1 MADIDRLH
9 GFPAEVKQGGFAAVV
24 LLESG
29 GSSLRPEVLADTF
42 GRQAALPRFHMLDS
56 NSSAPIDVD
65 RR

>member
-1 MADIDRLH
+1 
-9 GFPAEVKQGGFAAVV
+9 
-24 LLESG
+24 
-29 GSSLRPEVLADTF
+29 VLADTF